1 MPISTVSRRT
11 FAAGLTAS
19 ALLPSRLAM
28 AQTGATYPERP
39 IKIVVPF
46 PPGGGADF
54 LARLLAQK
62 MSETLRQPMIIDNRP
77 GAGTTIGTDVV
88 AKAAPDG
95 YTILQILRDF
105 TLNPSIYATLPFD
118 TRRDFA
124 WIGMAGAGPFVLVAN
139 PQVPMNSIADLAAL
153 AKAQPGKIS
162 YGSLGT
168 GGIAHIC
175 METLK
180 QHLGIDLLHVPYKGA
195 GPALNA
201 AVSGE
206 VSMTIAALTGAV
218 PFIRGGQ
225 LRPLAVGAEKRAIQL
240 PDVPTIAEAGG
251 ADTILPQY
259 YGFVAPA
266 GTPAPV
272 IETLNA
278 ALKRALELPDVA
290 EKLVQNGID
299 PAYSTPGGMAE
310 LITQDVARFAK
321 LVKAIGIPPL

>member
-1 MPISTVSRRT
+1 MSDISRRA

-19 ALLPSRLAM
+19 AMVPTQMAM
-28 AQTGATYPERP
+28 GQAAHTYPERP

-54 LARLLAQK
+54 LARLLGQK
-62 MSETLRQPMIIDNRP
+62 MSETLHQPMIIDNRP

-88 AKAAPDG
+88 AKAQPDG
-95 YTILQILRDF
+95 YTILQILRDL
-105 TLNPSIYATLPFD
+105 TLNPSIYATLPFN
-118 TRRDFA
+118 TAKDFA

-139 PQVPMNSIADLAAL
+139 PAVPVTSIAELAAL

-175 METLK
+175 MESLK

-206 VSMTIAALTGAV
+206 VSMTIAALTGAI
-218 PFIRGGQ
+218 PFIRAGQ

-266 GTPAPV
+266 GTPAPI

-299 PAYSTPGGMAE
+299 PTYSTPAGMAE
-310 LITQDVARFAK
+310 IITQDMARFAK
-321 LVKAIGIPPL
+321 LVKAIGIPPI

>member
-1 MPISTVSRRT
+1 MSPVSRRT
-11 FAAGLTAS
+11 VAAGLALS
-19 ALLPSRLAM
+19 ALAPAFEAG
-28 AQTGATYPERP
+28 AQSTYPERA

-62 MSETLRQPMIIDNRP
+62 MSEGLRQPIIIDNRP

-88 AKAAPDG
+88 AKAQPDG
-95 YTILQILRDF
+95 YTILEILRDLP
-105 TLNPSIYATLPFD
+105 LNPSIYATLPFD
-118 TRRDFA
+118 TMKDFA

-139 PQVPMNSIADLAAL
+139 PSVPMKSIADLVAL

-175 METLK
+175 MEALK
-180 QHLGIDLLHVPYKGA
+180 QHYGIDLLHVPYKGA

-206 VSMTIAALTGAV
+206 VAMTIAALTGAV
-218 PFIRGGQ
+218 PFIRDGRLQ
-225 LRPLAVGAEKRAIQL
+225 PLAVGADSRAVQL
-240 PDVPTIAEAGG
+240 PDVPTIIEAGG

-266 GTPAPV
+266 GTPKP
-272 IETLNA
+272 II
-278 ALKRALELPDVA
+278 
-290 EKLVQNGID
+290 EKLNG
-299 PAYSTPGGMAE
+299 E
-310 LITQDVARFAK
+310 LKQ
-321 LVKAIGIPPL
+321 IGRAHV

>member
-1 MPISTVSRRT
+1 MPISAVSRRT
-11 FAAGLTAS
+11 FASGLTATALAPSHLAKAQS
-19 ALLPSRLAM
+19 AAN
-28 AQTGATYPERP
+28 YPERP

-62 MSETLRQPMIIDNRP
+62 MSETLRQPIIIDNRP

-88 AKAAPDG
+88 AKAQPDG
-95 YTILQILRDF
+95 YTILQILRDMP
-105 TLNPSIYATLPFD
+105 LNPSIYATLPFD
-118 TRRDFA
+118 TAKDFA

-139 PQVPMNSIADLAAL
+139 PAVPVKSLSDLAAL
-153 AKAQPGKIS
+153 SKTQPGKIS

-206 VSMTIAALTGAV
+206 VSMTIAALTGAI
-218 PFIRGGQ
+218 PFIRGRQ
-225 LRPLAVGAEKRAIQL
+225 LRPLAVGADKRAIQL

-266 GTPAPV
+266 GTPASI

-290 EKLVQNGID
+290 EKLIQNGID
-299 PAYSTPGGMAE
+299 PAYSTPAAMAE
-310 LITQDVARFAK
+310 IIKQDMARFAK
-321 LVKAIGIPPL
+321 LVKAIGIPPQ